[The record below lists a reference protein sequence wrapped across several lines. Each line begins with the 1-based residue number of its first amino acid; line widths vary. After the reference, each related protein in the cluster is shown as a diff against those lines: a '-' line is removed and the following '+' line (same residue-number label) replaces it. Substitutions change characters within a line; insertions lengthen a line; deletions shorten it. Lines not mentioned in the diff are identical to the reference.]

1 VDQFAVLTYFRKGGP
16 VMWPLLILSITGL
29 AFIIERFL
37 HYHKASKHTTEFLD
51 RIKGVFQSN
60 DLDAGLEV
68 CEQSS
73 GPIASI
79 IKAGLIKYQST
90 AERRSEFRQQEAE
103 KAIEAAG
110 GLEMARL
117 ERGLITLATIA
128 NIAPLLGFLG
138 TVAGM
143 IKAFDVIARKGL
155 NDPTLV
161 AFGISEALITTA
173 TGLIIAIPTLA
184 FYNYFTSRV
193 SKMVLQM
200 QETAAWLLETIE
212 SSEEI
217 ASRGS
222 SGKNIDPVQ

>member
-1 VDQFAVLTYFRKGGP
+1 MDQFAVLTYFKKGGP
-16 VMWPLLILSITGL
+16 VMYPLLILSITAL
-29 AFIIERFL
+29 AFVLERFW
-37 HYHKASKHTTEFLD
+37 HYHKASQHTNEFLD
-51 RIKGVFQSN
+51 RIKGVFQSK
-60 DLDAGLEV
+60 DLHSGIEV
-68 CEQSS
+68 CEQSR

-79 IKAGLIKYQST
+79 IKAGLIKFQSSFRKSD
-90 AERRSEFRQQEAE
+90 EIRQQEAE

-117 ERGLITLATIA
+117 ERGLITLATVA

-143 IKAFDVIARKGL
+143 IKSFDVIARKGL

-193 SKMVLQM
+193 SRMVLQM
-200 QETAAWLLETIE
+200 QETAAWLMETLE
-212 SSEEI
+212 SSDESE
-217 ASRGS
+217 
-222 SGKNIDPVQ
+222 KNLT